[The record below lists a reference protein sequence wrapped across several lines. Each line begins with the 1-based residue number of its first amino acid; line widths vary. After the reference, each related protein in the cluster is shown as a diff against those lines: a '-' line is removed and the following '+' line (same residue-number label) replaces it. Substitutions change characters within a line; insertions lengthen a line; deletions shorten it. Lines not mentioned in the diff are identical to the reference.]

1 MEQDKASSTAY
12 TVLQGTLYTANKS
25 QYASLVSEDVITACQ
40 QILQASEIGRARL
53 KQLESKSYNLLASFA
68 EKILM
73 PGITLHYV
81 LRKRYIEEV
90 VREALTDGV
99 TQVVNL
105 GAGFDCL
112 AWRLHKEYSE
122 VNFIEI
128 DHPATNAE
136 KEKALFD
143 TQPENLSL
151 LAIDFSQTDTKGAL
165 SQFDR
170 FDPSRPTI
178 YICEGVL
185 MYLKKQDVD
194 LLFKNLK
201 ELTGTST
208 RIVFSALEP
217 MSSANNNT
225 GLLLRIYLKLVSEPL
240 NWTISSTDISE
251 FLDKQAFKLLEIA
264 DTPLLAEKSLK
275 GIKHGTLHKGE
286 YLVLARVKEA

>member
-105 GAGFDCL
+105 GAGFDSL